1 MTPQKNRTLPAQQ
14 LSIQPG
20 SHSSALHGHMRQN
33 EYRKNHSGNLARE
46 LFQEPPCAKSSRAVD
61 NDPTSVDAAFT
72 KAWVNRK
79 TGDYRN
85 SISFKLTQSGD
96 HRRRDG
102 TARSVQT
109 TACNSSK
116 TRPWHQS
123 TEQIP
128 MKYFMNGVRLAEN
141 LPVAAASD
149 VSTPAPKGTLRPSL
163 FSLRCHR
170 DGVHKSLQ
178 SLQSLL
184 QTPERVRM
192 PMHLALDF
200 IQEKVDVWFAACQ
213 GDTKLVAAHID
224 AGVDVDGLDR
234 RYGRTALQYAA
245 GNNNTPIMRLLVQAG
260 ADVNSE
266 GSRDKHSNT
275 PLHFAA
281 LYGKTEAANYL
292 LDNDA
297 DRMRSNSLGL
307 TPLRLALDHGHVE
320 TAALLKKYGATSEQ

>member
-1 MTPQKNRTLPAQQ
+1 MTPQTNRTLPAQQ
-14 LSIQPG
+14 LSLQPG
-20 SHSSALHGHMRQN
+20 SHSSALQAHIRQN
-33 EYRKNHSGNLARE
+33 EYRKSYSGNLARE
-46 LFQEPPCAKSSRAVD
+46 LFQEPPCAKISRSVD
-61 NDPTSVDAAFT
+61 NDPSSVDTAFT

-79 TGDYRN
+79 TGDNRN
-85 SISFKLTQSGD
+85 AMSSTLTHSGD
-96 HRRRDG
+96 HHRNVG
-102 TARSVQT
+102 TACSVQT
-109 TACNSSK
+109 AACNSSK

-128 MKYFMNGVRLAEN
+128 LKYFMNGARLAEK
-141 LPVAAASD
+141 LPVATVSD
-149 VSTPAPKGTLRPSL
+149 VSTPAPKGALRPSL
-163 FSLRCHR
+163 FSLRSHR
-170 DGVHKSLQ
+170 DGVHK

-213 GDTKLVAAHID
+213 GDTMLVAAYID
-224 AGVDVDGLDR
+224 TGVDVDGLDR

-245 GNNNTPIMRLLVQAG
+245 GNNNTAIMRLLVQAG

-281 LYGKTEAANYL
+281 LYGKTEAVHYL

-320 TAALLKKYGATSEQ
+320 TAALLKKYGAT